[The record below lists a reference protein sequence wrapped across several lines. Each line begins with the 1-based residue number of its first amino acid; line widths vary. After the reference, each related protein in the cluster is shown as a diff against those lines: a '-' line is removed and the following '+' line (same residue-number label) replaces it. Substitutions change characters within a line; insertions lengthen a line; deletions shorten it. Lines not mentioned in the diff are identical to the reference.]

1 MKQSI
6 IASSPTVLCGKSK
19 FSPNTV
25 VQWLGALRFFY
36 RDLYPKSMP
45 PREQSSENRYSFLH
59 RSASVFPVGAYT
71 YI

>member
-6 IASSPTVLCGKSK
+6 IASSPTVLFGKSK

-36 RDLYPKSMP
+36 RG
-45 PREQSSENRYSFLH
+45 
-59 RSASVFPVGAYT
+59 PVPEIDAT
-71 YI
+71 SRAIIRKPLQFSP